1 MQKELIQIGQIPA
14 VVWGEPAESLI
25 IAVHGNLSHK
35 EDIPIALLAKHGC
48 AKGYQVLS
56 FELPEHGARKAENI
70 LCKVQICV
78 PELLQ
83 VLQYAKKHWSS
94 INVFGNS
101 IGAYFAL
108 LAYADAGLERAW
120 FLSPVVDMQQ
130 IIETLMGW
138 FQVSLAHLEQEQVI
152 STPIGQTLYW
162 DYYCYVREHPVHCW
176 QVSTAILYGGKDE
189 LCQQDTILQFVRQF
203 GCQLEIVPDAEHYFH
218 TAEELQALERWMEQV
233 L

>member
-1 MQKELIQIGQIPA
+1 M
-14 VVWGEPAESLI
+14 WGEPAESLI

-35 EDIPIALLAKHGC
+35 EDIPIALLAK
-48 AKGYQVLS
+48 
-56 FELPEHGARKAENI
+56 
-70 LCKVQICV
+70 ICV
-78 PELLQ
+78 PGLLQ

-108 LAYADAGLERAW
+108 LAYTDAGLERAW

-138 FQVSLAHLEQEQVI
+138 FSVSLAHLEQEQVI
-152 STPIGQTLYW
+152 STPIEQTLYW

-189 LCQQDTILQFVRQF
+189 LCQQDTILQFARQF
-203 GCQLEIVPDAEHYFH
+203 DCQLEIVPDAEHYFH
-218 TAEELQALERWMEQV
+218 TAKALQALERWMEQV